1 VTSRRSP
8 LPAVAGCAAGGL
20 LVLLTSGRQWAHTT
34 VHAVTGSGAT
44 SLSVS
49 GHDVEP
55 SLSAL
60 GIALLALAVAIL
72 ASNGLMRR
80 VVGAV
85 VALVAAS
92 AVGVGVAGRAHV
104 SSALENGEVG
114 AKGIAVHAAANGWWV
129 VAVLGGLMA
138 LAAGLLTVV
147 RSGSWGGMGSKYDA
161 PAAPKPARDPAAVAW
176 DALDRGEDPT
186 T

>member
-1 VTSRRSP
+1 
-8 LPAVAGCAAGGL
+8 
-20 LVLLTSGRQWAHTT
+20 VLLTSGRQWAHTT
-34 VHAVTGSGAT
+34 VHTVSGGGAT
-44 SLSVS
+44 TLSVS

-60 GIALLALAVAIL
+60 GIAMLALAAAIL

-80 VVGAV
+80 VVGV
-85 VALVAAS
+85 VVVLVAAS
-92 AVGVGVAGRAHV
+92 AVAVAIVGRAHV
-104 SSALENGEVG
+104 SAALENGEVG

-129 VAVLGGLMA
+129 VALVGGLVA
-138 LAAGLLTVV
+138 LAAGLLTTF
-147 RSGSWGGMGSKYDA
+147 RSGSWGGMGAKYDA